1 MSKKPS
7 KGGAPAL
14 DMTPMVDLAFLLVT
28 FFMLTASFR
37 MAEPVAVDPPSSIGM
52 VDLPDNHILVTI
64 DDKGRAFF
72 GISNSTAKMNALR
85 EMAKRYKVQFT
96 EEQIKKFSGLPSFGV
111 DLKDLPAYIDAK
123 EEARKNFRGPSG
135 KGQTGVPLDTI
146 TPNNQL
152 KDWINIG
159 GTEAVRVWQAAKEK
173 ATESNSEFKAE
184 KPRYAIKCASTTKYI
199 YVKDVIKTFTDLK
212 LYQFNLIKSL
222 EGGGTVINP
231 TKK

>member
-37 MAEPVAVDPPSSIGM
+37 MAEPVVVDPPSSIGK
-52 VDLPDNHILVTI
+52 VDLPDNHIMVTI

-85 EMAKRYKVQFT
+85 DMAAKYQVAFT
-96 EEQIKKFSGLPSFGV
+96 EEQIVKFSGLPSFGV
-111 DLKDLPAYIDAK
+111 DIKDLPRYIDAK
-123 EEARKNFRGPSG
+123 EEARKNFQPQ
-135 KGQTGVPLDTI
+135 KGVPLDTI

-152 KDWINIG
+152 KDWIAIG
-159 GTEAVRVWQAAKEK
+159 GRKAVEMYEDAKAKAADQK
-173 ATESNSEFKAE
+173 TDFKAE
-184 KPRYAIKCASTTKYI
+184 KPRYAIKCAAQTPYI
-199 YVKDVIKTFTDLK
+199 YVKDVVKSFTDLK
-212 LYQFNLIKSL
+212 IYQFNLITSL
-222 EGGGTVINP
+222 EGGGTVIEP
-231 TKK
+231 SK

>member
-37 MAEPVAVDPPSSIGM
+37 MAEPVVVDPPSSIGM
-52 VDLPDNHILVTI
+52 VDLPDNHIMVTI

-85 EMAKRYKVQFT
+85 QMSTKYNVPFT
-96 EEQIKKFSGLPSFGV
+96 EEQIIKFSGLPSFGV
-111 DLKDLPAYIDAK
+111 DIKDLPAYIDAK
-123 EEARKNFRGPSG
+123 EDARTNF
-135 KGQTGVPLDTI
+135 KGQRGVPLDTI

-152 KDWINIG
+152 KDWISIG
-159 GTEAVRVWQAAKEK
+159 GTEAVKMYEEAKIKAAE
-173 ATESNSEFKAE
+173 AGGEFKAE
-184 KPRYAIKCASTTKYI
+184 KPRYAIKCAATTKYI
-199 YVKDVIKTFTDLK
+199 NVKDVIKTFTDLK
-212 LYQFNLIKSL
+212 LYQFNLITSL
-222 EGGGTVINP
+222 EGGGTVIDP
-231 TKK
+231 TK

>member
-37 MAEPVAVDPPSSIGM
+37 MAEPVVVDPPSSIGQ
-52 VDLPDNHILVTI
+52 VDLPDNHIMVTI

-72 GISNSTAKMNALR
+72 GISNSSAKMNALR
-85 EMAKRYKVQFT
+85 EMSKRYSVPFT
-96 EEQIKKFSGLPSFGV
+96 EEQIIKFSGLPSFGV
-111 DLKDLPAYIDAK
+111 DLKDLPKYIDAK
-123 EEARKNFRGPSG
+123 EDDRKNFQPQ
-135 KGQTGVPLDTI
+135 KGVPLDTI

-159 GTEAVRVWQAAKEK
+159 GTEAVKIYEAAKIK
-173 ATESNSEFKAE
+173 AQESNAEFKSE
-184 KPRYAIKCASTTKYI
+184 KPRYAIKCAASTKYI

-212 LYQFNLIKSL
+212 LYQFNLITSL
-222 EGGGTVINP
+222 EGGGTVIEP
-231 TKK
+231 TK

>member
-37 MAEPVAVDPPSSIGM
+37 MSEPVAVDPPSSIGQ
-52 VDLPDNHILVTI
+52 VSLPDNHILVTI
-64 DDKGRAFF
+64 DNTGRAFF

-85 EMAKRYKVQFT
+85 QMSAKYNVPFT
-96 EEQIKKFSGLPSFGV
+96 EQQIVKFSGLPSFGV
-111 DLKDLPAYIDAK
+111 DIKDLPAYIDAN
-123 EEARKNFRGPSG
+123 EQARTNFKNQ
-135 KGQTGVPLDTI
+135 KGVPLDTI

-152 KDWINIG
+152 KDWISIG
-159 GTEAVRVWQAAKEK
+159 GTEAVKMYEEAKLK
-173 ATESNSEFKAE
+173 AVDAGGEFKAE
-184 KPRYAIKCASTTKYI
+184 KPRYAIKCDGKTKYI

-212 LYQFNLIKSL
+212 LYQFNLITSL
-222 EGGGTVINP
+222 EGGGTVIDP
-231 TKK
+231 TK

>member
-37 MAEPVAVDPPSSIGM
+37 MAEPVVVDPPSSIGE
-52 VDLPDNHILVTI
+52 VALPDNHIMVTI

-72 GISNSTAKMNALR
+72 GISNTTAKMNALR
-85 EMAKRYKVQFT
+85 EMAAKYKVAFT
-96 EEQIKKFSGLPSFGV
+96 EQQITKFGGLSSFGV
-111 DLKDLPAYIDAK
+111 DLKDLPKYLDAS
-123 EEARKNFRGPSG
+123 ENDRKNFQPQ
-135 KGQTGVPLDTI
+135 KGVPLDTI

-152 KDWINIG
+152 RDWIAIG
-159 GTEAVRVWQAAKEK
+159 GGKAVETYNTAKAEAAEK
-173 ATESNSEFKAE
+173 NQEFNAE
-184 KPRYAIKCASTTKYI
+184 KPRYAIKAASKTKYI
-199 YVKDVIKTFTDLK
+199 FVKDVVKQFTDLK
-212 LYQFNLIKSL
+212 IYQFNLITSL

-231 TKK
+231 SKK

>member
-37 MAEPVAVDPPSSIGM
+37 MAEPVVVDPPSSIGQ

-64 DDKGRAFF
+64 DDRGRAFF
-72 GISNSTAKMNALR
+72 GISNSTAKMAALR
-85 EMAKRYKVQFT
+85 EMAAKYKVPFT
-96 EEQIKKFSGLPSFGV
+96 EEQVVKFSGLPSFGV
-111 DLKDLPAYIDAK
+111 DIKDLPRYIDAK
-123 EEARKNFRGPSG
+123 EEQRKNFQPQ
-135 KGQTGVPLDTI
+135 KGVPLDTI

-152 KDWINIG
+152 KDWIAIG
-159 GTEAVRVWQAAKEK
+159 GKHAVQTYNEAKQK
-173 ATESNSEFKAE
+173 ALDANQEFKAE
-184 KPRYAIKCASTTKYI
+184 KPRYAIKSAAKTKYI
-199 YVKDVIKTFTDLK
+199 YVKDIVKNFTDLK
-212 LYQFNLIKSL
+212 IFQFNLITSL

-231 TKK
+231 SK

>member
-37 MAEPVAVDPPSSIGM
+37 MAEPVAVDPPSSIGQ
-52 VDLPDNHILVTI
+52 VDLPDNHIMVTI

-72 GISNSTAKMNALR
+72 GISNSTAKMEALR
-85 EMAKRYKVQFT
+85 EMAAKYKVGFT

-111 DLKDLPAYIDAK
+111 DIKDLPAYIDTK
-123 EEARKNFRGPSG
+123 EDARKNFKGPSG
-135 KGQTGVPLDTI
+135 RGQTGVPLDTI

-152 KDWINIG
+152 RDWIAIG
-159 GTEAVRVWQAAKEK
+159 GKHAVETYNAAKQK
-173 ATESNSEFKAE
+173 AQESNQEFKAE
-184 KPRYAIKCASTTKYI
+184 KPRYAIKCAATTKYI
-199 YVKDVIKTFTDLK
+199 YVKDVVRNFTDLK
-212 LYQFNLIKSL
+212 IYQFNLITSL

-231 TKK
+231 TK